1 LPSTN
6 KKRLKIICPT
16 RWVERYDAILVFI
29 ELYKTILVTL
39 DEISEWVGI
48 DTSSKEKRRM
58 TIIE

>member
-1 LPSTN
+1 LLSTN

-29 ELYKTILVTL
+29 ELYKAILVTL

-48 DTSSKEKRRM
+48 DTLSKEKRRM